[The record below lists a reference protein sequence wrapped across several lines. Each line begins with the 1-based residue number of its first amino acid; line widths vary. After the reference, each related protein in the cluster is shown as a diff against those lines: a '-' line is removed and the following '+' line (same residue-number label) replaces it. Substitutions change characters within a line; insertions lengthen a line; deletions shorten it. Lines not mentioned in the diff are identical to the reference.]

1 MEGAPG
7 KNEAGGYVKEEKNED
22 EDRETIVDVDA
33 EKPQSSKVKEVK
45 ESNMEDVV
53 GKSEAKGDLKR
64 KKIEELD
71 EDEQQ
76 RLPAADDVEA
86 EKTQGTMDESVEA
99 KEAKRSEESAEFKS
113 KSKCSKLQSLLF
125 GSLQKF
131 FKAQVGKT
139 EAILFALK
147 TCNNN
152 QCRLVCSRE
161 GLLDG
166 SLSFSSSSQSSSL
179 GCVAQASP
187 RKLYISKY
195 FCLTSA
201 LQGLLQGTR

>member
-45 ESNMEDVV
+45 ESKMEDVV
-53 GKSEAKGDLKR
+53 GKSEAKGDMKR

-99 KEAKRSEESAEFKS
+99 KEAKRCEESAEVKPKS
-113 KSKCSKLQSLLF
+113 KSKCSKLQSLFF

-139 EAILFALK
+139 EAILFVLK
-147 TCNNN
+147 TFNHN
-152 QCRLVCSRE
+152 QCRLVCFQGRIVGRFPLLFLILPIIIT
-161 GLLDG
+161 GLCCTG
-166 SLSFSSSSQSSSL
+166 F
-179 GCVAQASP
+179 A
-187 RKLYISKY
+187 
-195 FCLTSA
+195 T
-201 LQGLLQGTR
+201 

>member
-45 ESNMEDVV
+45 ESKMEDVV
-53 GKSEAKGDLKR
+53 GKSEAKGDMKR

-99 KEAKRSEESAEFKS
+99 KEAKRCEESAEVKPKS
-113 KSKCSKLQSLLF
+113 KSKCSKLQ
-125 GSLQKF
+125 
-131 FKAQVGKT
+131 
-139 EAILFALK
+139 
-147 TCNNN
+147 
-152 QCRLVCSRE
+152 
-161 GLLDG
+161 
-166 SLSFSSSSQSSSL
+166 SQSSSL